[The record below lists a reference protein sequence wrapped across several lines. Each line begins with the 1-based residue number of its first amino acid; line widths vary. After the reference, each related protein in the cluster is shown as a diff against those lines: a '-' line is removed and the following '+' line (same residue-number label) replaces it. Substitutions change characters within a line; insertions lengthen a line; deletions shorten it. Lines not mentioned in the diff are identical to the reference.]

1 MHIIGYH
8 GTKVDFDSFMPGDES
23 IDRMVGPHFGKTPAM
38 ANLFAMKNP
47 TRKGGTA
54 RGPRYGGRVIP
65 AKLTG
70 RVYELDQAYHRFPGA
85 YSLLSNRETGG
96 VIGLFGADYHAL
108 ARDIGKLVAA
118 ECPELLARVAA
129 VLGKDSTAACLAHFD
144 EHGWEYP
151 AWHELKQHRDLQAD
165 IARAYRDI
173 LVERGYGV
181 LQYVNT
187 AKKEQVGGLDDQTC
201 YIALAAPRFYFDEV
215 H

>member
-8 GTKVDFDSFMPGDES
+8 GTKVDFDSFRPGDES
-23 IDRMVGPHFGKTPAM
+23 IDRMVGPHFAKTPAM

-47 TRKGGTA
+47 ARKG

-85 YSLLSNRETGG
+85 FAQVTNPQNGAWLGIFG
-96 VIGLFGADYHAL
+96 VDYQAV

-118 ECPELLARVAA
+118 ERPDLLARVAA
-129 VLGKDSTAACLAHFD
+129 VLGQESVDACLEHFD
-144 EHGWEYP
+144 KHGWEYP
-151 AWHELKQHRDLQAD
+151 AWQELKLHRDLQVD
-165 IARAYRDI
+165 MARAYRDI

-187 AKKEQVGGLDDQTC
+187 AKKEQVGSLVDQTC
-201 YIALAAPRFYFDEV
+201 YIALTAPRFYFDEV

>member
-8 GTKVDFDSFMPGDES
+8 GTKVDFDTFRNGDES
-23 IDRMVGPHFGKTPAM
+23 IDRMVGPHFAKTPAM

-70 RVYELDQAYHRFPGA
+70 RIYELDQAYHRFPGA
-85 YSLLSNRETGG
+85 YSQLTHRETGSW
-96 VIGLFGADYHAL
+96 IGLFGVDYQAL
-108 ARDIGKLVAA
+108 ARDIGKVVAA
-118 ECPELLARVAA
+118 ECPALLARVAA
-129 VLGKDSTAACLAHFD
+129 VLGQDSIEACLAHF
-144 EHGWEYP
+144 EKHGWEYP
-151 AWHELKQHRDLQAD
+151 AWHELKLHRELQAD

-173 LVERGYGV
+173 LVARGYGV

-187 AKKEQVGGLDDQTC
+187 AKKEQVGNLEDQTC
-201 YIALAAPRFYFDEV
+201 YIALAAPRFLFEAV